1 MSLPEA
7 ESLPAAL
14 AAIALGDRKA
24 LAELYRVTGPRLP
37 GVALRVL
44 RRRDAAED
52 VLQEAFISIW
62 ERAGQYSPERGP
74 AFPWLAM
81 IVRNRSID
89 RLRQESRRGE
99 EEFASESE
107 AADVTVMD
115 DVSVR
120 GLGTDIARCLG
131 ALAAETRRVIL
142 LAAQYGMTHDE
153 IANRL
158 DRPLGTI
165 KSWIR
170 RGLADLRECLDA

>member
-62 ERAGQYSPERGP
+62 ERAGQ
-74 AFPWLAM
+74 
-81 IVRNRSID
+81 
-89 RLRQESRRGE
+89 
-99 EEFASESE
+99 
-107 AADVTVMD
+107 
-115 DVSVR
+115 
-120 GLGTDIARCLG
+120 
-131 ALAAETRRVIL
+131 
-142 LAAQYGMTHDE
+142 
-153 IANRL
+153 
-158 DRPLGTI
+158 
-165 KSWIR
+165 
-170 RGLADLRECLDA
+170 